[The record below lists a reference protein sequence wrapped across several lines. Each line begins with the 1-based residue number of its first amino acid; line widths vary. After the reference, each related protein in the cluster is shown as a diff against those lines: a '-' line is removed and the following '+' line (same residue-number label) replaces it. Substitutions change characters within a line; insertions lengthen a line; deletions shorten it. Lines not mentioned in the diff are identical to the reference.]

1 MKTSKLLFSSGL
13 TLLSLFCSF
22 ATQAHGYVEYP
33 KARQQI
39 CKEDG
44 GYWWP
49 ADGSGIP
56 NLACRAA
63 FVQSGEYPL
72 SQHHEFSSNVANY
85 QDINAVKA
93 KLTTGLLCAGG
104 DARKAGMD
112 TPSTHWQY
120 STVDLSQQ
128 NSLQLKFKATTP
140 HNPSYWQVYL
150 SSADFD
156 PATEPLSWDKLQLI
170 HQQVDVT
177 AQAGYYLLNINLPAD
192 RQGKAVLYTRWQ
204 RQDAAGEGF
213 YNCSDLLLL
222 NGGTEPQ
229 PGPVWFDKGS
239 YLTSG
244 QTGAKGETAVLRVF
258 DNNGQELLQQSLL
271 LTEATAQNQQW
282 ALDLATQ
289 VNTQQSALLRIGLL
303 ENAQITVQ
311 PNANE
316 NRFYLSN
323 NSYFV
328 NLDLKPAETTT
339 PGCGGV
345 DATQIFAYP
354 NWPQHDWSGQP
365 SHAIEGDYLS
375 YQNNLYRANWWT
387 QSVPGS
393 DSSWTLICSI

>member
-1 MKTSKLLFSSGL
+1 MKTSQLFTG
-13 TLLSLFCSF
+13 TLSLLALLCSF
-22 ATQAHGYVEYP
+22 HSQAHGYVEYP

-104 DARKAGMD
+104 DSRKAGMD
-112 TPSTHWQY
+112 APSAHWHY
-120 STVDLSQQ
+120 STIDVSQQ

-150 SSADFD
+150 SSADYD
-156 PATEPLSWDKLQLI
+156 PATELLNWDKLQLI
-170 HQQVDVT
+170 HQQADIT
-177 AQAGYYLLNINLPAD
+177 AQAGYYLLNISLPAD

-204 RQDAAGEGF
+204 REDAAGEGF
-213 YNCSDLLLL
+213 YNCSDLLLV
-222 NGGTEPQ
+222 NSNTDPDPE
-229 PGPVWFDKGS
+229 PVWFDKGA

-244 QTGAKGETAVLRVF
+244 QTGSAGETAVLRVF
-258 DNNGQELLQQSLL
+258 DSSGQELMEQSLL
-271 LTEATAQNQQW
+271 ISQTTAINQQW
-282 ALDLATQ
+282 ALDLAQ
-289 VNTQQSALLRIGLL
+289 LVNTQYSTLLQIGLQQ
-303 ENAQITVQ
+303 NALITVQ
-311 PNANE
+311 PTPAQ
-316 NRFYLSN
+316 NRFYLRN
-323 NSYFV
+323 TTHFV

-339 PGCGGV
+339 PGCAGL
-345 DATQIFAYP
+345 DPAQIFAYP
-354 NWPQHDWSGQP
+354 NWPQKDWSGQP
-365 SHAIEGDYLS
+365 SHASEGDHLS
-375 YQNNLYRANWWT
+375 YQNKVYRANWWT
-387 QSVPGS
+387 QSIPGS

>member
-1 MKTSKLLFSSGL
+1 MLSSGF
-13 TLLSLFCSF
+13 TLLSLLCSF
-22 ATQAHGYVEYP
+22 TTQAHGYVEYP

-112 TPSTHWQY
+112 APSADWQY
-120 STVDLSQQ
+120 STVDLSKQT
-128 NSLQLKFKATTP
+128 NLQLKFKATTP

-150 SSADFD
+150 SKAGFD

-170 HQQVDVT
+170 HQQADVI
-177 AQAGYYLLNINLPAD
+177 AQAGYYLLKINLPLD

-204 RQDAAGEGF
+204 REDAAGEGF
-213 YNCSDLLLL
+213 YNCSDLFFV

-229 PGPVWFDKGS
+229 PDPVWFDKGS

-258 DNNGQELLQQSLL
+258 NSNGQELLQYSLL
-271 LTEATAQNQQW
+271 ITESSALNQQW
-282 ALDLATQ
+282 ALDLAAH
-289 VNTQQSALLRIGLL
+289 VNNQQSEALRIGMLD
-303 ENAQITVQ
+303 NAQITVQ
-311 PNANE
+311 PNASQ
-316 NRFYLSN
+316 NRFYLAD

-328 NLDLKPAETTT
+328 NLDLKPADTAT
-339 PGCGGV
+339 PGCAGV
-345 DATQIFAYP
+345 DTAQIFAYP
-354 NWPQHDWSGQP
+354 NWPQQDWNGQP
-365 SHAIEGDYLS
+365 SHAVEGDYLS
-375 YQNNLYRANWWT
+375 YQNKLYRANWWT

-393 DSSWTLICSI
+393 DSSWTLICTL